1 MMIPFDFIIWFL
13 NSQLMHLKEVHQ
25 EMDVWSS
32 KHSIVF
38 TFLQMNITIAPMD
51 ITIASAHALLIISL
65 LIMIFIGFSLNTT
78 SNDHEGLI
86 DSLQKEDKWA
96 GEAKWMIER
105 TMAEW
110 TDEEK
115 SMLENTRRIA
125 MSRQRARQAEMLA
138 RYIQNQEELRTKTQ
152 WTEEEKAR
160 LELLKE
166 ERRQAVVRANQW
178 FAQVLVKKPT
188 SKKNTSLQ
196 KTKTIPRTAKRG
208 KTT

>member
-51 ITIASAHALLIISL
+51 ITIASAHALLSISL

-115 SMLENTRRIA
+115 
-125 MSRQRARQAEMLA
+125 
-138 RYIQNQEELRTKTQ
+138 
-152 WTEEEKAR
+152 AR

-188 SKKNTSLQ
+188 SK
-196 KTKTIPRTAKRG
+196 TKTIPRTAKRG
-208 KTT
+208 KTTSSCPSKPIVC

>member
-1 MMIPFDFIIWFL
+1 MMIPFDFIIWFF

-25 EMDVWSS
+25 ELDVWSS
-32 KHSIVF
+32 KHSIAF

-51 ITIASAHALLIISL
+51 ITIASAHALLSISL

-115 SMLENTRRIA
+115 AMLENTRRIA